1 MSELSIIQ
9 KTYDLI
15 KWYIPIINRFPQVFK
30 FQLGD
35 RIISRLYDFL
45 ETLLS
50 VQYKVDKL
58 NDLMQLNQSLV
69 VLRYQ
74 ARLLLDFEII
84 DLKRYDNIIIK
95 LSDIGTELGGWIK
108 QQTKKQKF
116 YSNSHETLR

>member
-9 KTYDLI
+9 QTYDLI
-15 KWYIPIINRFPQVFK
+15 KWYIPILNRFPKTFK

-35 RIISRLYDFL
+35 RTTTRLYDFL

-50 VQYKVDKL
+50 VQYKSEKL
-58 NDLMQLNQSLV
+58 NDLIQLNQSLV

-84 DLKRYDNIIIK
+84 DLKRYENIILK
-95 LSDIGTELGGWIK
+95 LNDIGTDLGGWIK
-108 QQTKKQKF
+108 QQKNIQKPRKI
-116 YSNSHETLR
+116 SHEALR

>member
-15 KWYIPIINRFPQVFK
+15 KWYIPILNRFPKTFK

-35 RIISRLYDFL
+35 RTTTRLYDFL

-50 VQYKVDKL
+50 VQYKSDKL
-58 NDLMQLNQSLV
+58 NDLIQLNQSLV

-84 DLKRYDNIIIK
+84 DLKRYENIILK
-95 LSDIGTELGGWIK
+95 LNDIGTDLGGWIK
-108 QQTKKQKF
+108 QQKNIQKPPKNF
-116 YSNSHETLR
+116 P

>member
-15 KWYIPIINRFPQVFK
+15 KWYIPILNRFPKTFK

-35 RIISRLYDFL
+35 RTTTRLYDFL

-50 VQYKVDKL
+50 VQYKSDKL
-58 NDLMQLNQSLV
+58 NDLIQLNQSLV

-84 DLKRYDNIIIK
+84 DLKRYENIILK
-95 LSDIGTELGGWIK
+95 LNDIGTDLGGWIK
-108 QQTKKQKF
+108 QQKNIQKPRKI
-116 YSNSHETLR
+116 SHEALR